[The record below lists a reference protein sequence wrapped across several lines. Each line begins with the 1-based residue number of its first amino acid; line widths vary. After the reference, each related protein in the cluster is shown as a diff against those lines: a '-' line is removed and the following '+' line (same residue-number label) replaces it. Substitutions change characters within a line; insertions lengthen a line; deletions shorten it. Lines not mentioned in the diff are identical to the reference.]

1 MTVQSFSGA
10 WYIQESSLPGAFS
23 LAQRGED
30 PFFYFT
36 QRSMG
41 FASLKDLPVSQQLA
55 GDPNAFY
62 DWYIKYYLL
71 DDTTGIATITIAGGM
86 SRFGFYGWG
95 NEDYVKLIKRC
106 DQSSNVRAI
115 VLKMFT
121 PGGTVDSTKM
131 LAEAVRD
138 TVKTILVHTAL
149 CCSAGLLVASQAD
162 EIWLEPQSATVI
174 GSVGIVYIYIN
185 QAKAYQLQGL
195 EPEIIRAPGSEDK
208 YKPNSIEGL
217 DELGRAY
224 IDQGLVEGRN
234 EFVGFM
240 RRGLGHQI
248 TDEKLAFSG
257 QVFNW
262 KTGLKLGIAHNA
274 GSIEQCYKRAI
285 QLSKQS

>member
-10 WYIQESSLPGAFS
+10 WYIQESFLPGAFS

-30 PFFYFT
+30 PFLSFT

-41 FASLKDLPVSQQLA
+41 FASLKDLPASQHLA

-71 DDTTGIATITIAGGM
+71 DDSTGIATITISGGM
-86 SRFGFYGWG
+86 SRFGFWGWG
-95 NEDYVKLIKRC
+95 NEDYAKIIKRC
-106 DQSSNVRAI
+106 DQNPNVRAI

-131 LAEAVRD
+131 LADTVRD
-138 TVKTILVHTAL
+138 TVKKILVHTAM

-162 EIWLEPQSATVI
+162 EIWLEPQSATII
-174 GSVGIVYIYIN
+174 GSVGIVYIFIK
-185 QAKAYQLQGL
+185 QAKAYEMQGL
-195 EPEIIRAPGSEDK
+195 EPEIIRAPGSDDK

-217 DELGRAY
+217 DDFSRAQINQDLIDGR
-224 IDQGLVEGRN
+224 V

-262 KTGLKLGIAHNA
+262 KNGLKIGLAHNA
-274 GSIEQCYKRAI
+274 GSYEQCCKRAI

>member
-1 MTVQSFSGA
+1 MTVQSFSGS
-10 WYIQESSLPGAFS
+10 WYIQESYLPGAFS
-23 LAQRGED
+23 LARRGED
-30 PFFYFT
+30 PFFSFT

-71 DDTTGIATITIAGGM
+71 DDSTGIATITIAGGM
-86 SRFGFYGWG
+86 SRFGLWGWG
-95 NEDYVKLIKRC
+95 NEDYAKLIKRC
-106 DQSSNVRAI
+106 DQNGSVRAI

-121 PGGTVDSTKM
+121 PGGTVDSTRM

-138 TVKTILVHTAL
+138 TVKKILVHTAM
-149 CCSAGLLVASQAD
+149 CCSAGMYVASQAD
-162 EIWLEPQSATVI
+162 EIWLEPQSATII
-174 GSVGIVYIYIN
+174 GSVGIVYIYIK
-185 QAKAYQLQGL
+185 QAKAYELQGL

-217 DELGRAY
+217 DEFGRSQ
-224 IDQGLVEGRN
+224 IDQGLIDGRN

-240 RRGLGHQI
+240 RRGLGSQI

-257 QVFNW
+257 QVFGW
-262 KTGLKLGIAHNA
+262 KMGLKLGLGHHA
-274 GSIEQCYKRAI
+274 GSIEQCYKRAF